1 MKQTVM
7 SLIEDFVVPRNALAL
22 WWFGQNG
29 YIFKSPEGTLVSVD
43 LYLSNHCAAE
53 YPHLNLQRKVPVLLT
68 PEEVKVD
75 VYACTH
81 SHLDHL
87 DPETVA
93 GLRNRDT
100 ISFVGAGECGP
111 VYRSLGIEDARVRTV
126 WPRATLENKDVRLT
140 ATFALPTDETDL
152 NHVGFI
158 LQFGRGPKIYITG
171 DTDHHQL
178 LYSVAEH
185 SPDVM
190 IACINGGF
198 NNLSHWEAADLA
210 AKIKPRV
217 AIPCHYDMF
226 PDNSIDPHQFRAALS
241 QLSPETNYQQLIHGT
256 PFVCELSGGR
266 ATYQKS

>member
-1 MKQTVM
+1 MKRTVM
-7 SLIEDFVVPRNALAL
+7 SLIEDFMVPRNAVAL

-43 LYLSNHCAAE
+43 LYLSNSCAAK
-53 YPHLNLQRKVPVLLT
+53 YPYLNLNRKIPVQLS
-68 PEEVKVD
+68 PAEVKVD

-87 DPETVA
+87 DPQTVSE
-93 GLRNRDT
+93 LRNKET
-100 ISFVGAGECGP
+100 MSFVGSGECGP
-111 VYRSLGIEDARVRTV
+111 IYRDLGIEAARVRTLF
-126 WPRATLENKDVRLT
+126 PRATLEKKDLRLT

-158 LQFGRGPKIYITG
+158 LQFGAGPKIYITG

-178 LYSVAEH
+178 LYSAAQH
-185 SPDVM
+185 HPDLM
-190 IACINGGF
+190 ISCINGGF

-226 PDNSIDPHQFRAALS
+226 EDNSADPHQFQVALKV
-241 QLSPETNYQQLIHGT
+241 QAPDTAYQQLQHAT
-256 PFVCELSGGR
+256 PFVFS
-266 ATYQKS
+266 KD

>member
-1 MKQTVM
+1 MQQTLM
-7 SLIEDFVVPRNALAL
+7 SLIDDFVVPRNAVAL

-53 YPHLNLQRKVPVLLT
+53 YPRLNLQRKVPVLLA
-68 PEEVKVD
+68 PQEVRVD

-81 SHLDHL
+81 SHHDHL

-93 GLRNRDT
+93 GLRNKDT
-100 ISFVGAGECGP
+100 TLFVGAGECEP
-111 VYRSLGIEDARVRTV
+111 VYRTLGIEDARLRTV
-126 WPRATLENKDVRLT
+126 WPRATLENKDLRLT
-140 ATFALPTDETDL
+140 TTFALPTDETDL
-152 NHVGFI
+152 NHVGFL
-158 LQFGRGPKIYITG
+158 LQFGHGPKIYITG
-171 DTDHHQL
+171 DTDHHPL

-185 SPDVM
+185 SPDLM
-190 IACINGGF
+190 ISCVNGGF

-226 PDNSIDPHQFRAALS
+226 EDNACDPHQFEVALKV
-241 QLSPETNYQQLIHGT
+241 QAPETVYQRLRHAT
-256 PFVCELSGGR
+256 PFVFSKDL
-266 ATYQKS
+266 